1 MAGERSGKHNTTMIT
16 FRVNSYEKA
25 SIEERIKASG
35 MRKQD
40 YIVRSC
46 IYNRVCVVGKKENI
60 EVLRSELQEMQTVLE
75 EVAKDLKAEK
85 SAISKEG
92 IESMIERYLAF
103 LDAAL
108 WMMKG
113 SSYLWE
119 EKKDEREGK

>member
-1 MAGERSGKHNTTMIT
+1 MAGERSGKHNTTTIA

>member
-1 MAGERSGKHNTTMIT
+1 MAGERSGKHTTTTIA

>member
-1 MAGERSGKHNTTMIT
+1 MAGERSGKHNTTMIA

-92 IESMIERYLAF
+92 IESMIEWYLAF